1 MTDKDREAFEGVY
14 GALTDNDGRANH
26 FQQLKFE
33 AFTTGL
39 IAARAESAKEI
50 KQLEADIGGLEDLL
64 KLERDKNTRI
74 MRESDAEIERLKKQ
88 ISALKECPPRKWTDE
103 EGREWHLLD
112 FGYGT
117 PSDIRLTLR
126 LGTAF
131 STAEYSI
138 ANTKK
143 ED

>member
-1 MTDKDREAFEGVY
+1 MTDKDREAFGAAWTD
-14 GALTDNDGRANH
+14 ALTHDGGWSCIGYRVW
-26 FQQLKFE
+26 Q
-33 AFTTGL
+33 
-39 IAARAESAKEI
+39 AARAESTKKI
-50 KQLEADIGGLEDLL
+50 KQLEADIGGLENLL

-74 MRESDAEIERLKKQ
+74 LRESDAEIERLKKQ